1 LYLDIYCGI
10 YVCPH
15 KYLICK
21 YIIDGDSKVTS
32 IEAKVMKDVESYD
45 LSFPDFKYSLTRSF
59 FVLSRIL
66 RKNVYL
72 CNHETKDIRSQQLA
86 QRVLSRGG
94 AAAEEGGTRGV

>member
-1 LYLDIYCGI
+1 
-10 YVCPH
+10 
-15 KYLICK
+15 
-21 YIIDGDSKVTS
+21 
-32 IEAKVMKDVESYD
+32 MKDVESYD

-86 QRVLSRGG
+86 ERVLPEGG
-94 AAAEEGGTRGV
+94 AAAEGGGTRGL